1 LKISQLI
8 GREDFFKILENTLKE
23 NSFFRRI
30 VKTGNESD
38 FSSYNEL
45 NIIFNNDYSQ
55 DAVFELT
62 SEYKRSKSRAKEI
75 VQKVYVYMVIKSW
88 FRKVLSNRKLKLD
101 SSFKNYA
108 IIGGNHRIRLFD
120 RELEKI
126 YVLLKSG
133 ENSKFVRNDIDAR
146 FNNSIFYAPKIL
158 EYGSDWLIESYI
170 RGTPLNRLDSKTQE
184 RATNSIIKTH
194 LNYLLNPTRKKL
206 SLDIYLSAVKK
217 EILDLVEL
225 IIKDNPKGHI
235 ILKWMIEIE
244 ERLLNLGLTSIDVCM
259 THGDF
264 QLGNIRISESGE
276 PYVLDWEASDTR
288 FYLYDLF
295 VILGGIRT
303 GVSFENSF
311 EGFLKKINGFDKS
324 WVRYSPYFIKAIFSI
339 EELKFNLYEDVSVSY
354 FQQGN
359 KSLKFMESI
368 V

>member
-1 LKISQLI
+1 MKISQLI
-8 GREDFFKILENTLKE
+8 GREDFFKILEYTLKE
-23 NSFFRRI
+23 NSFLRRI
-30 VKTGNESD
+30 KKTGNESD
-38 FSSYNEL
+38 FSSYNKL

-55 DAVFELT
+55 DVVIELT

-88 FRKVLSNRKLKLD
+88 FRKFLSNRKLKLD
-101 SSFKNYA
+101 SSLKNFA
-108 IIGGNHRIRLFD
+108 ILGGNHRIRLID
-120 RELEKI
+120 GNLEKI

-133 ENSKFVRNDIDAR
+133 ENSKFVRNDIVAR
-146 FNNSIFYAPKIL
+146 FNNNIFYAPKIL
-158 EYGSDWLIESYI
+158 EHGCDWLIESFI
-170 RGTPLNRLDSKTQE
+170 RGTPLNRLDVKTQE
-184 RATNSIIKTH
+184 RATNSIIKKH
-194 LNYLLNPTRKKL
+194 LNYLINPTRKEL
-206 SLDIYLSAVKK
+206 ALDIYLSAARK
-217 EILDLVEL
+217 EISDLVEL
-225 IIKDNPKGHI
+225 IIKDNPEGFN
-235 ILKWMIEIE
+235 ILNWMIEIE
-244 ERLLNLGLTSIDVCM
+244 ERILNSGLTSIDVCM

-264 QLGNIRISESGE
+264 QLGNIRISETGE

-303 GVSFENSF
+303 GISFENSF

-324 WVRYSPYFIKAIFSI
+324 WARYSPYFIKAIFSI

-359 KSLKFMESI
+359 KSLKFIESI